1 MPTATAR
8 PFPRRRA
15 ATAAAMALA
24 LLAALAPAAHAW
36 RAPDV
41 KLLTSTQRQALGS
54 NALLV
59 RLAPREPGTVL
70 VAGRARNAGVGYAIT
85 SRVRVRLGRAAAVV
99 ALPLTPI
106 GRQLVRRCGDPAVAA
121 VAIFGDSRGRD
132 SARLLSSASLCR
144 NLDSGAGID
153 LAHADRC
160 DFIGNGDC
168 LFPFPNDYF
177 TVRDRSTPT
186 GRRVNFSVDSMPRN
200 SSGTPIDPTEWNRN
214 DGFSPGE
221 SIVLKVPGLDNQA
234 AFDRT
239 GLVPETDI
247 GQTYRRN
254 QPVVLID
261 AKTGR
266 RQLIWAELDSNATSD
281 ASRALIVR
289 EGRNLQEGH
298 RYIVAL
304 RDLRRADGSV
314 IPAGRGFQVYR
325 DGIVTDQPAIERRR
339 AHFRSIFR
347 TLRRAG
353 IGRRDLY
360 LAWDFTV
367 ASTKNL
373 TDRMLAI
380 RNDAFAQLGDHNLRD
395 MKVQGASPKF
405 KVTQVEDFTPDQ
417 NSKIARRVT
426 GTFTVPCYLDQPG
439 CPAGSKFHYAPGASV
454 PSQMPGNTY
463 EANFICI
470 EPRSAFVGGTVSGA
484 AIPARPSV
492 YGHGLL
498 GDASEVNQG
507 QAQDMTNEHRFIYC
521 ATDEIGF
528 SEGDVGQA
536 VKVLG
541 DFSYFPT
548 AADRTQQGLL
558 NELYLGRLMIHSGG
572 FGTDPA
578 FQGGDGRSLIDGSRL
593 FYDGNSQ
600 GGILGGAFAA
610 VSVDADR
617 ISLGVNGM
625 NYSTLLTRSVD
636 FNTYKVIFNP
646 AYPNELQ
653 RPLILAIVQMLW
665 DRAEADGYA
674 NHMTDHPLPDT
685 PPHKVVMSVA
695 VGDFQ
700 VAPVTAEVEART
712 IGARLRTPAVD
723 PGRSREV
730 VPFYGIAPIPS
741 YPYSGSALVMFDS
754 GPVRS
759 DGAGGWLGVNPAP
772 AANVA
777 PTEASGASPND
788 GVDPHEYPRRTVTGR
803 AMKSAFL
810 SIGGK
815 VIDTCDAKPCYS
827 AGWTGP

>member
-1 MPTATAR
+1 MPTGSAR
-8 PFPRRRA
+8 PSRLRRPVG
-15 ATAAAMALA
+15 AMIAGLA
-24 LLAALAPAAHAW
+24 LIGAAAPAAHAW
-36 RAPDV
+36 QGPSV
-41 KLLTSTQRQALGS
+41 KLLTGTQRQALRS

-59 RLAPREPGTVL
+59 QVSAERPGLAL
-70 VAGRARNAGVGYAIT
+70 LAGRARNAGVGYAIT
-85 SRVRVRLGRAAAVV
+85 RRIPVGLRRGAKVV
-99 ALPLTPI
+99 ALPLTRI
-106 GRQLVRRCGDPAVAA
+106 GRQLVRRCGDPRVAVVA
-121 VAIFGDSRGRD
+121 VGTWGLGRD
-132 SARLLSSASLCR
+132 SARLRSSASLCR
-144 NLDSGAGID
+144 DLDHGAGID

-177 TVRDRSTPT
+177 TKRDRSTPT
-186 GRRVNFSVDSMPRN
+186 GRRVDFSVDSMPRN
-200 SSGTPIDPTEWNRN
+200 SSNTPIDPTEWNRN

-221 SIVLKVPGLDNQA
+221 PIVLKVPGLDNQA

-247 GQTYRRN
+247 AQTYRRN
-254 QPVVLID
+254 QPAVLID
-261 AKTGR
+261 ARTGK

-281 ASRALIVR
+281 ASRALIIR
-289 EGRNLQEGH
+289 EGRNLQDGH

-304 RDLRRADGSV
+304 RNLRRADGSV
-314 IPAGRGFQVYR
+314 IAAGRGFQVFR

-339 AHFRSIFR
+339 AHFRSIFS

-353 IGRRDLY
+353 IARRDLY

-367 ASTKNL
+367 ASTKSL
-373 TDRMLAI
+373 TERMLHI

-395 MKVQGASPKF
+395 MKVQGVSPKF
-405 KVTQVEDFTPDQ
+405 KVTQVENFTPDQ

-439 CPAGSKFHYAPGASV
+439 CPAGSRFHYAPGASL
-454 PSQMPGNTY
+454 PSQIPGNTY

-470 EPRSAFVGGTVSGA
+470 EPRSAFAGGTVSGA
-484 AIPARPSV
+484 AIPARPSL

-498 GDASEVNQG
+498 GDAGEVNQG

-528 SEGDVGQA
+528 SGGDVGQA
-536 VKVLG
+536 IKILG

-558 NELYLGRLMIHSGG
+558 DELYLGRAMIHPDG
-572 FGTDPA
+572 FSSDPA
-578 FQGGDGRSLIDGSRL
+578 FQGGDGRSLIDRSRL

-610 VSVDADR
+610 ISVDADR

-636 FNTYKVIFNP
+636 FNTYKLIFEP
-646 AYPNELQ
+646 AYTNELQ
-653 RPLILAIVQMLW
+653 RPLVLAIVQMLW
-665 DRAEADGYA
+665 DRGEADGYA
-674 NHMTDHPLPDT
+674 NHMTGDPLPDT
-685 PPHKVVMSVA
+685 PRHEVLMSVA

-730 VPFYGIAPIPS
+730 RPFYGIAPIPS
-741 YPYSGSALVMFDS
+741 YPYAGSALVMFDS

-772 AANVA
+772 ARNTPPVEAEGAN
-777 PTEASGASPND
+777 PND
-788 GVDPHEYPRRTVTGR
+788 GVDPHEYPRRTVTSR
-803 AMKSAFL
+803 AMKSAFM

-815 VIDTCDAKPCYS
+815 VVDTCDAKPCYS

>member
-1 MPTATAR
+1 
-8 PFPRRRA
+8 
-15 ATAAAMALA
+15 
-24 LLAALAPAAHAW
+24 
-36 RAPDV
+36 
-41 KLLTSTQRQALGS
+41 
-54 NALLV
+54 
-59 RLAPREPGTVL
+59 
-70 VAGRARNAGVGYAIT
+70 
-85 SRVRVRLGRAAAVV
+85 
-99 ALPLTPI
+99 
-106 GRQLVRRCGDPAVAA
+106 VRRCGDPRVAV
-121 VAIFGDSRGRD
+121 VALGTWGLGRD
-132 SARLLSSASLCR
+132 SARLRSSDSLCR
-144 NLDSGAGID
+144 DLDHGAGID

-177 TVRDRSTPT
+177 TKRDRSAPT
-186 GRRVNFSVDSMPRN
+186 GRRVDFSVDSMPHN

-221 SIVLKVPGLDNQA
+221 PIVLKVPGLDNQA

-239 GLVPETDI
+239 GLVPETDV
-247 GQTYRRN
+247 GQTYRRD
-254 QPVVLID
+254 QPAVLID
-261 AKTGR
+261 ATTGK

-281 ASRALIVR
+281 ASRALIIR
-289 EGRNLQEGH
+289 EGRNLQDGH

-304 RDLRRADGSV
+304 RNLRRADGSL
-314 IPAGRGFQVYR
+314 IGAGRGFQVYR

-353 IGRRDLY
+353 IARRDLY

-367 ASTKNL
+367 ASTKSL
-373 TDRMLAI
+373 TERMLHI
-380 RNDAFAQLGDHNLRD
+380 RNDAFAQLGDRNLRD
-395 MKVQGASPKF
+395 MKVQGAAPKF
-405 KVTQVEDFTPDQ
+405 KVTQVENFTIAQ
-417 NSKIARRVT
+417 NSRVARRVT
-426 GTFTVPCYLDQPG
+426 GTVSVPCYLDQPG
-439 CPAGSKFHYAPGASV
+439 CVVGSRFHYAPGASL

-463 EANFICI
+463 EARFICN
-470 EPRSAFVGGTVSGA
+470 EPRSAFVGGDVSGA
-484 AIPARPSV
+484 AIPARPSL

-498 GDASEVNQG
+498 GSASEVNQG

-528 SEGDVGQA
+528 SGEDVNQA
-536 VKVLG
+536 IKILG

-558 NELYLGRLMIHSGG
+558 DELYLGRVMIHPDG
-572 FGTDPA
+572 FSSDPA
-578 FQGGDGRSLIDGSRL
+578 FQGGDGRSLIDRSRL

-610 VSVDADR
+610 ISVDADR

-636 FNTYKVIFNP
+636 FNTYKLIFDP

-653 RPLILAIVQMLW
+653 RPLVLAIVQMLW

-674 NHMTDHPLPDT
+674 NHMTDDPLPDT

-759 DGAGGWLGVNPAP
+759 DGAGGWLGVNPSP
-772 AANVA
+772 AANVP
-777 PTEASGASPND
+777 PTEASGANPND
-788 GVDPHEYPRRTVTGR
+788 GVDPHEYPRQTVWGRT
-803 AMKSAFL
+803 MKSAFM

-815 VIDTCDAKPCYS
+815 VVDTCDAKPCYS
-827 AGWTGP
+827 AGWLGPPPY